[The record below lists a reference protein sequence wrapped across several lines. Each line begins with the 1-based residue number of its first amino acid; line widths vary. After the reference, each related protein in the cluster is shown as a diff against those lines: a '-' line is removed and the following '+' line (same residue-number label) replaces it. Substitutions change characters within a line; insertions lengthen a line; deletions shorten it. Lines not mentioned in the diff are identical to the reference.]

1 MDDQAPTP
9 GGTHGVPDETRPIA
23 ASSGSSTAPPP
34 PPDPGTTVT
43 DPTPAPAGPATVV
56 ADGPPPPP
64 PPPAAAPAPTKPP
77 RPGFTGAF
85 TAIGVGLL
93 AAAIVVSTSRS
104 RMDGDLDWSNYIVGL
119 GATAVL
125 VLVALVATAVVRRK
139 DDEVARGE
147 LVTWPGVVGILGI
160 VAMLG
165 VGIGD
170 QDWVDGWFGYL
181 EGGIITGLA
190 VLGYLASRRAA
201 YVVTAIGGLAIIY
214 VNAFDDVFGDK
225 IDDDSGMIT
234 VAIAIT
240 VFVVGI
246 TVLGWALPTRATS
259 GVVVAVFGVVG
270 FAGLMITMA
279 VTKVFSG
286 MFFGPDM
293 MALGGEDSDS
303 GIGMPDSL
311 DFDDDVWV
319 ILALAAV
326 LMVIWALAAAWTSH
340 SGFTICAILMPA
352 IVVPIATF
360 VLAVE
365 HPTWWGVAVAAAGAV
380 LLALGGLLGRSRAR
394 KAAY

>member
-1 MDDQAPTP
+1 M
-9 GGTHGVPDETRPIA
+9 
-23 ASSGSSTAPPP
+23 
-34 PPDPGTTVT
+34 
-43 DPTPAPAGPATVV
+43 V

-64 PPPAAAPAPTKPP
+64 PPPSGVPAPAKPP

-104 RMDGDLDWSNYIVGL
+104 RMDGDLDWSNYVVGL

-160 VAMLG
+160 AAMLG

-170 QDWVDGWFGYL
+170 QDWIKDVFEYV
-181 EGGIITGLA
+181 EGGVITGLA

-214 VNAFDDVFGDK
+214 FNAFDDVVGDK

-234 VAIAIT
+234 VAVAIT

-246 TVLGWALPTRATS
+246 TVLGWVLPTRATS
-259 GVVVAVFGVVG
+259 GVVVAVFGVAG

-286 MFFGPDM
+286 MFFGPMMSFGGDDM
-293 MALGGEDSDS
+293 DMDMGGK
-303 GIGMPDSL
+303 PDSL
-311 DFDDDVWV
+311 DFDNDVWV

-326 LMVIWALAAAWTSH
+326 LMVIWALAAAWTSN
-340 SGFTICAILMPA
+340 SGFTICTILMPA

-380 LLALGGLLGRSRAR
+380 LLALGGLLGRRRAR